1 MFFSHHKTHRE
12 IFLALQQKNVSYVS
26 KITLPSSIN
35 NEQIFLNILVSLKF
49 LTTTNITNQ
58 IKKLLQAL
66 NNKEKEL
73 SCIQLQVTKLEGL
86 NSNLTKDKSK
96 LEGKVLQ
103 KDRSIQDLTRKN
115 EYLENKVGI

>member
-12 IFLALQQKNVSYVS
+12 IFIALQQKNVSYVS